1 MADDR
6 VPFVPMDLVSILPFR
21 LNTLSEEDYEKVSTL
36 IAEAFTRGY
45 NDGYVRGLTEESG
58 RQYLK
63 DQRIKKALSLPNK
76 EPAGKHPAELN
87 GGASA

>member
-6 VPFVPMDLVSILPFR
+6 VAFVPMDLVSVLPYH
-21 LNTLSEEDYEKVSTL
+21 LKDLSEENFEKVSAL

-58 RQYLK
+58 RQYMK
-63 DQRIKKALSLPNK
+63 DQRIKQALALPDIGT
-76 EPAGKHPAELN
+76 AGGEN
-87 GGASA
+87 GDK